1 MTMKQFLPAAAVL
14 FLLIVCVNAQK
25 VKIKS
30 VYTNLN
36 ANSCKTLES
45 DTEYTGWYRGEC
57 KGIGGYKLHVT
68 EGDIRQS
75 IDVIAP
81 NKNKYELDL
90 IGHVSSGFSSVGA
103 KTEWRVKR
111 KGKTATPIALIV
123 RFDVSEN
130 SEDSNIIT
138 SYLVVSKI
146 TKNQICITNIVKP
159 GARQNEEARKFADA
173 SAAAPCQ
180 SAGN

>member
-1 MTMKQFLPAAAVL
+1 MKLKFTV
-14 FLLIVCVNAQK
+14 FSVLIVLLSAIGAFAQTS
-25 VKIKS
+25 KIQS
-30 VYTNLN
+30 VYTSLK
-36 ANSCKTLES
+36 AEGCKTLES
-45 DTEYTGWYRGEC
+45 ETEGTGWYRGEC

-90 IGHVSSGFSSVGA
+90 IGHVSSGFSSVGEKA
-103 KTEWRVKR
+103 EWRVMG
-111 KGKTATPIALIV
+111 KGKKQTPIALIV
-123 RFDVSEN
+123 RFNASDN
-130 SEDSNIIT
+130 PEDSSKTT

-159 GARQNEEARKFADA
+159 GAKQNEEARKFADA
-173 SAAAPCQ
+173 AAAAPCQ
-180 SAGN
+180 SAGS